1 MNKRIKSGLAVTE
14 AHIKLCDD
22 NLSRAKADSRNEF
35 VEKAIEFYAGYLNAE
50 QNPNFFDEMFTS
62 AAQLKME
69 QVGRSLGTGQFK
81 MSVELSK
88 LCHLLATQMK
98 VTDEQLQKL
107 HKICTEEVKALGS
120 VPTFEQAY
128 SFQHNSDHH

>member
-62 AAQLKME
+62 AAQLE
-69 QVGRSLGTGQFK
+69 NGAGRAITRHRAVQDVRGAVKAVPPT
-81 MSVELSK
+81 
-88 LCHLLATQMK
+88 CH
-98 VTDEQLQKL
+98 TDE
-107 HKICTEEVKALGS
+107 G
-120 VPTFEQAY
+120 
-128 SFQHNSDHH
+128 D